1 MKNVLILASSPRK
14 GGNTDLLCDEFAKGA
29 KEAGNKVT
37 KIRIADKKI
46 GYCTGCYACQKTHKC
61 VIKDDAATI
70 LKKMQEYPPGRRPA
84 AKRAAT
90 RGADVIVFG
99 TPAYFYSCTGQLKVL
114 FDRTV
119 AIYPDLPNKQYY
131 YLLAQGD
138 ESKDTFAGTIKSL
151 DGFLDCY
158 DGSKLKG
165 MVAAPGIY
173 EKGAIKGTKY
183 LAQAYKLGL
192 KVK

>member
-1 MKNVLILASSPRK
+1 MKNV
-14 GGNTDLLCDEFAKGA
+14 
-29 KEAGNKVT
+29 
-37 KIRIADKKI
+37 
-46 GYCTGCYACQKTHKC
+46 
-61 VIKDDAATI
+61 
-70 LKKMQEYPPGRRPA
+70 
-84 AKRAAT
+84 
-90 RGADVIVFG
+90 
-99 TPAYFYSCTGQLKVL
+99 

-138 ESKDTFAGTIKSL
+138 ENSDTFAGTIKSL

-165 MVAAPGIY
+165 KVLAPGIY

-183 LAQAYKLGL
+183 LSQAYKLGL

>member
-1 MKNVLILASSPRK
+1 M
-14 GGNTDLLCDEFAKGA
+14 
-29 KEAGNKVT
+29 
-37 KIRIADKKI
+37 
-46 GYCTGCYACQKTHKC
+46 
-61 VIKDDAATI
+61 
-70 LKKMQEYPPGRRPA
+70 
-84 AKRAAT
+84 
-90 RGADVIVFG
+90 
-99 TPAYFYSCTGQLKVL
+99 
-114 FDRTV
+114 
-119 AIYPDLPNKQYY
+119 PNKQYY

-158 DGSKLKG
+158 EGSKLKG